1 MTQILHL
8 SPHLGGGLGKVLSNL
23 VIESI
28 KSKSEFEHI
37 IICLEKPEKLQFV
50 NEIIKN
56 NGKVIIHPS
65 RNEFINLIEKTD
77 IVQLNFTNN
86 PVIFKYL
93 CTMDIPPIR
102 LLTWSHNNNLYNPT
116 IPQELITESHIFLFT
131 SPCSLEKFRNYE
143 NVGAVFSSGGFKN
156 LPVFCDQTCELK
168 VGYFGE
174 TIFSKLH
181 PNCAEYINM
190 VDIPNFKVKMIGKC
204 SNKEILEKQSDRFE
218 FVGYVTDTVSELSTI
233 NVLAY
238 LLNPEHYGTTENTL
252 LEAMSMGIV
261 PIVLN
266 NPPES
271 YMIKDDETGFIVNSL
286 KEFREIIKWLIE
298 NPKDRQRIGN
308 NASQYVRENFSV
320 EKTESEMNEYYKK
333 CLNMEK
339 RIIDFKL
346 IFGETPVEWFLSC
359 QQNKAIFKKNG
370 TVDLKVCSEYSKYM
384 LFEKTKGSVFHF
396 SRNFPNNRV
405 LKLWATNLKSL
416 Q

>member
-1 MTQILHL
+1 MIQILHL
-8 SPHLGGGLGKVLSNL
+8 TPHLGGGIGKALSNL

-37 IICLEKPEKLQFV
+37 VICLEKPEKRQFI
-50 NEIIKN
+50 EDIIKN

-77 IVQLNFTNN
+77 IIQLNFTNN

-143 NVGAVFSSGGFKN
+143 NVSAVFSSGGFEN
-156 LPVFCDQTCELK
+156 LPVYCNPTHELK

-181 PNCAEYINM
+181 PEYADYINA
-190 VDIPNFKVKMIGKC
+190 VNIPNFKVKMMGNDTYKD
-204 SNKEILEKQSDRFE
+204 ILEKQSDKFE
-218 FVGYVTDTVSELSTI
+218 FKGYVEDIVKELSSI

-238 LLNPEHYGTTENTL
+238 LLNPEHYGTAENAL
-252 LEAMSMGIV
+252 IEAMAMGIV

-271 YMIKDDETGFIVNSL
+271 YIIDGSNGIIVSSPE
-286 KEFREIIKWLIE
+286 EFVLTIEYLNE
-298 NPKDRQRIGN
+298 NPIERQKKGFK
-308 NASQYVRENFSV
+308 ASQYVRENFSI
-320 EKTESEMNEYYKK
+320 EKTEQSMNEYYKK
-333 CLNMEK
+333 CLTMEK
-339 RIIDFKL
+339 RIIDFRK
-346 IFGETPVEWFLSC
+346 IFGETPSEWFLSC
-359 QQNKAIFKKNG
+359 QNNKEIFRNDG
-370 TVDLKVCSEYSKYM
+370 TVSLDNVSEYSKYM
-384 LFEKTKGSVFHF
+384 LFEETKGSVTHF
-396 SRNFPNNRV
+396 SKHFPNNV
-405 LKLWATNLKSL
+405 ELKNWMKNIRKYV
-416 Q
+416 